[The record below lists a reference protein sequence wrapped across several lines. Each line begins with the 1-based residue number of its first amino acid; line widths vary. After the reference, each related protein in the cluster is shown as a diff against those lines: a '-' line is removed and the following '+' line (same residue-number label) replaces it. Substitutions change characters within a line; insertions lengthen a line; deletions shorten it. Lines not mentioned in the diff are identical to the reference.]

1 MTEIT
6 AEMLRELRERTGVG
20 MGKCKEALT
29 EAGGDIE
36 KAIANLRKA
45 GMASAVK
52 KESREANEGL
62 IYIHEARGQI
72 AFVEVNAETDFVV
85 KNERFREFAKEI
97 AEEVCATLP
106 ATLEAFL
113 QQKWTKDPQVTIDEY
128 RSLTIQSLGE
138 NIQIRRFEM
147 FPKKANHS
155 IATYSHMGGK
165 LVTMIEIAG
174 TAGEEALAKEI
185 AMHVAA
191 EAPEYI
197 SSDEVPERVLEHE
210 KDIARAQVKGK
221 PANIL
226 EKILAGK
233 LQAYFNQVCLLN
245 QKFVK
250 NSDLTIEQLIEQRG
264 KELGKSLKISQFLR
278 WSVGQGGVL

>member
-1 MTEIT
+1 MTQIT
-6 AEMLRELRERTGVG
+6 AQMLKELRERTGVG

-52 KESREANEGL
+52 KESRETNEGL
-62 IYIHEARGQI
+62 IYIFENAGQV

-85 KNERFREFAKEI
+85 KNDRFQEFARNI
-97 AEEVCATLP
+97 AEEICATAP
-106 ATLEAFL
+106 ATLDAFL
-113 QQKWTKDPQVTIDEY
+113 QQSYSKDSKLTIDQY
-128 RSLTIQSLGE
+128 RALTIQALGE
-138 NIQIRRFEM
+138 NIQIKRFDL

-174 TAGEEALAKEI
+174 ASGEEALAKEI

-191 EAPEYI
+191 ESPEYI
-197 SSDEVPERVLEHE
+197 SSDEVPQHVLEHE
-210 KDIARAQVKGK
+210 KDIARAQIKGK
-221 PANIL
+221 PENMI
-226 EKILAGK
+226 EKILTGK

-250 NSDLTIEQLIEQRG
+250 NNDVTVAELVANRG
-264 KELGKSLKISQFLR
+264 KELGKELKISQFLR
-278 WSVGQGGVL
+278 WGIGQ